1 MIFIELEGAHNLKN
15 SLSLI
20 WIILN
25 LQFKTFEKQ
34 NDK

>member
-1 MIFIELEGAHNLKN
+1 MKFIELEGVHNLKN

-25 LQFKTFEKQ
+25 LQIKAFEGQ
-34 NDK
+34 ND